1 MLYSDVVSVNINLTT
16 ENQSQQEGYTNM
28 SNAQLR
34 KIIRWS
40 HIVQGSLIAA
50 FIYSS
55 ALRESDVYTALIQI
69 VVVPAVILSGV
80 LMWQQARVMKWV
92 RGSVAMQREG

>member
-1 MLYSDVVSVNINLTT
+1 
-16 ENQSQQEGYTNM
+16 M

-34 KIIRWS
+34 KIFRWA
-40 HIVQGSLIAA
+40 HIVEGALIAA
-50 FIYSS
+50 FIYSA

-80 LMWQQARVMKWV
+80 LMWQQPRLAKLFR
-92 RGSVAMQREG
+92 RASAIQEG